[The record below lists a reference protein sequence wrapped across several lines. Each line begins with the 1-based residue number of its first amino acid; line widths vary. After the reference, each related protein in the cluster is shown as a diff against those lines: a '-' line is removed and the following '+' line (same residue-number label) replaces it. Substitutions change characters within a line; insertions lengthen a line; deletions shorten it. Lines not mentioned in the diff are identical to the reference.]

1 MSYRDNVIDLTDAG
15 AADALTDAIGTA
27 WRYVHDTKTWLRW
40 TGALW
45 QPDQTQHV
53 LTEARAVIEAMRATI
68 DTIDE
73 PDAQRK
79 AVGAWVR
86 RQSASALA
94 AQLTLAAADPRL
106 ALVSAQLDAHPMIL
120 SAPNGTIDLATGRLR
135 PADRSLL
142 QTRCT
147 AAPYDPAAQSDVWD
161 RFLAD
166 VTCGDATLAEWLR
179 QAVGM
184 SLIGDQR
191 EQVAIFCY
199 GLGRNGKTTFL
210 DAIIATLGHYASK
223 SAPDLVTTSIHDRH
237 PTEVMD
243 MCARRVVVVDEFR
256 AASSID
262 ESKLK
267 RLTGGGTTKA
277 RAMGKDFV
285 AFPNTWQLWLDGNSR
300 PRIHGQDEG
309 IWRRMRLVPW
319 LLSVSDDQLDPTLAA
334 KLSQAA
340 PAILRWAV
348 DGCRAYLRAGRLPA
362 CAPIDRG
369 TREYRLEQDMFGSW
383 LAEAHAVDVWHCDGA
398 SSAWVASSQI
408 MAAAK
413 AWCEANSL
421 RTWTPPQLGQELTQ
435 RGCWPEKR
443 LGVRGWRG
451 LDPSA
456 FGASTTNYQAD
467 RWPEH

>member
-1 MSYRDNVIDLTDAG
+1 
-15 AADALTDAIGTA
+15 
-27 WRYVHDTKTWLRW
+27 
-40 TGALW
+40 
-45 QPDQTQHV
+45 
-53 LTEARAVIEAMRATI
+53 MRATI

-135 PADRSLL
+135 PADRFLL

-210 DAIIATLGHYASK
+210 DAIIATLGDYASK

-243 MCARRVVVVDEFR
+243 MCARRVVVVDELLIGNWIFR
-256 AASSID
+256 GIGSAD
-262 ESKLK
+262 RKLDFQGD
-267 RLTGGGTTKA
+267 RIREGFSTGPIP
-277 RAMGKDFV
+277 V
-285 AFPNTWQLWLDGNSR
+285 LC
-300 PRIHGQDEG
+300 
-309 IWRRMRLVPW
+309 RRC
-319 LLSVSDDQLDPTLAA
+319 T
-334 KLSQAA
+334 
-340 PAILRWAV
+340 
-348 DGCRAYLRAGRLPA
+348 GCRATG
-362 CAPIDRG
+362 G
-369 TREYRLEQDMFGSW
+369 
-383 LAEAHAVDVWHCDGA
+383 
-398 SSAWVASSQI
+398 
-408 MAAAK
+408 
-413 AWCEANSL
+413 NSL
-421 RTWTPPQLGQELTQ
+421 T
-435 RGCWPEKR
+435 
-443 LGVRGWRG
+443 
-451 LDPSA
+451 
-456 FGASTTNYQAD
+456 
-467 RWPEH
+467 